1 MTDAQRDTGMGP
13 ETPATTTTRRTRRTR
28 RLTMVGILALVLV
41 AGATFSVVR
50 GTVGN
55 TAGTLTSGSTGAWVS
70 PLAGKMPLVNNGGV
84 LSLNYTRADGTGTTA
99 QFKYPTAVVTV
110 ANTGVVYVADTGNN
124 RVRKV
129 VNPTPNANI
138 TTQSCWP
145 NSAGLTQCDGGLNGQ
160 GVVTT
165 LDIPFNAPKGL
176 AVNSAGTI
184 LYVADTGN
192 NRVQKIDL
200 TVSPLTVSDVVTG
213 LNGPTGLALNS
224 AGTTLYIADT
234 NNHSVKTVDLTTT
247 PYTVTSLPTA
257 SEAER
262 NTGAIITSTLY
273 YPRSLSVD
281 ATGNVFVTDA
291 RDKWL
296 GSQPERD
303 PQKSIKKLT
312 PGGTEWKIVVNVYNM
327 NPQSLVVDSAGT
339 LLYYTD
345 ESSSTVVRASVPT
358 TTTPNKTGTTIAGL
372 LITSDWKYSDRD
384 GQGNVARFYSP
395 TGIAMSADGTT
406 LYVASNTSSRIVYIR

>member
-1 MTDAQRDTGMGP
+1 
-13 ETPATTTTRRTRRTR
+13 
-28 RLTMVGILALVLV
+28 MVGIVALVLV

-70 PLAGKMPLVNNGGV
+70 PLAGQMPLVNNGGV
-84 LSLNYTRADGTGTTA
+84 LSMNYTRADGTGTAA

-138 TTQSCWP
+138 TTQSCWTD
-145 NSAGLTQCDGGLNGQ
+145 SAGTRCDGGVNGQ

-165 LDIPFNAPKGL
+165 LDIAFNAPQGL

-192 NRVQKIDL
+192 NRVRKVDL
-200 TVSPLTVSDVVTG
+200 TASPLAVSDVVIG

-234 NNHSVKTVDLTTT
+234 YNHLVKTVDLSTN
-247 PYTVTSLPTA
+247 TVGTLPTA
-257 SEAER
+257 SEVER

-273 YPRSLSVD
+273 YPTSLSVD
-281 ATGNVFVTDA
+281 ANGNVFVTDA

-312 PGGTEWKIVVNVYNM
+312 PGGTLWKIVVNVYNM
-327 NPQSLVVDSAGT
+327 NPESLVVDSAGT

-358 TTTPNKTGTTIAGL
+358 TSTRNTSGTIIAGL

-406 LYVASNTSSRIVYIR
+406 LYVASTTSSRIVYIR